1 MNTILIFLFLLN
13 NHLAVNNLPQL
24 SKSIYDYSIKSI
36 DGDTINLADFKGKN
50 ILFVNVASK
59 CGFTPQYEDLQK
71 LHEKYKDNLVV
82 IGFPCNQFRNQEP
95 GTLDEIK
102 NFCSSNYGVTF
113 LMTEKIDV
121 KGKNQHPIYQ
131 WLTRK
136 ELNGVKNSSVKWNFQ
151 KYLVGKNGNYI
162 DFFYSITKPLSKKI
176 TKYLD

>member
-1 MNTILIFLFLLN
+1 
-13 NHLAVNNLPQL
+13 
-24 SKSIYDYSIKSI
+24 
-36 DGDTINLADFKGKN
+36 
-50 ILFVNVASK
+50 
-59 CGFTPQYEDLQK
+59 
-71 LHEKYKDNLVV
+71 
-82 IGFPCNQFRNQEP
+82 
-95 GTLDEIK
+95 
-102 NFCSSNYGVTF
+102 
-113 LMTEKIDV
+113 MTEKIDV